1 MASDVSVNPS
11 LFKIF
16 ERMGGKFVTPPETL
30 QKKFLR
36 IRALVFDWDGVFNAG
51 EKGESVTSHFTEPD
65 SMGSNMLRFGLW
77 MPQKK
82 MPVVAVITGVDNRS
96 AMHLARREHF
106 QAVYSGIQRKRLALE
121 HLCAAHGLRPEQ
133 IAYLYDDINDLD
145 VAARCGVRI
154 LVDRAAS
161 PMFRYYV
168 MIKKLADYVTGSTAG
183 RYGVREAAELML
195 ALLGRYV
202 EAVDARV
209 AWDRDYQTYLTERQ
223 SILTQFYTQRGEKI
237 QFRGGGT

>member
-1 MASDVSVNPS
+1 MASDASVNPS

-16 ERMGGKFVTPPETL
+16 ERMGGKFVTPPEAL

-237 QFRGGGT
+237 QFKGGGT

>member
-1 MASDVSVNPS
+1 MKPS
-11 LFKIF
+11 LSKIF
-16 ERMGGKFVTPPETL
+16 ERMGGRFVTPPETL

-51 EKGESVTSHFTEPD
+51 EKGENVTSHFTEPD
-65 SMGSNMLRFGLW
+65 AIGSDILRFGLW
-77 MPQKK
+77 MPQKQI
-82 MPVVAVITGVDNRS
+82 PVVAVITGVDNRS
-96 AMHLARREHF
+96 ALHLARREHF
-106 QAVYSGIQRKRLALE
+106 QAVYSGIRRKRLAME

-145 VAARCGVRI
+145 MAARCGVRI

-168 MIKKLADYVTGSTAG
+168 VIKKLADYITGSDAG
-183 RYGVREAAELML
+183 RYGVRETAEMML

-209 AWDRDYQTYLTERQ
+209 ARDRDYQAYLTQRQ
-223 SILTQFYTQRGEKI
+223 NILTQFYTQRGDKI
-237 QFRGGGT
+237 KPWGGSA